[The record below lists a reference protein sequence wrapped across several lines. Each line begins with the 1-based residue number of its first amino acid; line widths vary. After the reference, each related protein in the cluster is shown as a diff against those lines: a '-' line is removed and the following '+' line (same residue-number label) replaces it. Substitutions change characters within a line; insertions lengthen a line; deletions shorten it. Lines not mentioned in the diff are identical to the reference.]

1 MKVAIGTPMY
11 GGTCTAGYM
20 TTVFNLMNYLKNNC
34 HEVIF
39 ITVIN
44 ESLISRARNE
54 IARRFLETDAD
65 VLLFIDADITFDA
78 KNVYD
83 MLMLDLEVVGSVVP
97 IKKMNWE
104 SIVEGMITYNGMVH
118 PNMFGR
124 YFNINS
130 NSHSDLYDLAQQNKP
145 FEVLRI
151 GTAVLSIKR
160 NVFEQMKPIVKTY
173 VSNTQGEDRMVSWDF
188 FPVYVEDEILISE
201 DFSFCNRW
209 REMGNKVYAVGHF
222 DVTHNGTFDY
232 IGNFKRELK
241 KDREYKEKMSN
252 AKHN

>member
-11 GGTCTAGYM
+11 GGTCTSGYM
-20 TTVFNLMNYLKNNC
+20 STVFNLINYLNANG
-34 HEVIF
+34 HQAIF
-39 ITVIN
+39 INVIN

-54 IARRFLETDAD
+54 IARMFLETDCD

-78 KNVYD
+78 KDVYD
-83 MLMLDLEVVGSVVP
+83 MLMLDLDMVGSVVP
-97 IKKMNWE
+97 IKKMNWT
-104 SIVEGMITYNGMVH
+104 SMFEGMVAYDGKLH

-130 NSHSDLYDLAQQNKP
+130 NSHSDIYDFVQQNKP

-160 NVFEQMKPIVKTY
+160 NVFEKMKPIVKKY
-173 VSNTQGEDRMVSWDF
+173 MSNTQGESREMSWDF
-188 FPVYVEDEILISE
+188 FPVYVENEILISE

-232 IGNFKRELK
+232 VGNFKRELK
-241 KDREYKEKMSN
+241 KDKDYKNKINN
-252 AKHN
+252 A